1 MFRRVQD
8 VLVAVSGGPDSL
20 ACLHVLL
27 RLADEFGFRV
37 TVAHFDHQLRP
48 DSRDDLE
55 FVRGLAAE
63 LGLECITGEG
73 DVASVARTN
82 RQGIEE
88 TARAMRYQFLAFAA
102 EREGADCVATGHT
115 RDDQVETVLMHIVR
129 GSGVRGARGMLP
141 VSGLPG
147 TPERRLIR
155 PLLATSRAETEA
167 VCDSLQLTPRRDA
180 TNTDTGRTRNRI
192 RVETLASLQ
201 ALNPSVDKALLGLAE
216 SARQAYDLL
225 ERRSFEAQP
234 AGRGPIGAI
243 FATAAVAGLPAE
255 SLALA
260 IEREAAF
267 YHLQPSV
274 NRERLQTLVGTL
286 SRGHGQVAFGD
297 TTVEV
302 SCGQVRVGPPLEE
315 VEPFPAAVLNIP
327 GSTRAG
333 PWRVDVRTDAMDATP
348 ESPVI
353 AISDDGRAG
362 ALRARPLVPGERML
376 FRGARRKISDLLV
389 DARVPVWE
397 RAGMVAISDS
407 EHVLGI
413 FGATQTLVADVAGA
427 PGLWV
432 RLTALP
438 RG

>member
-1 MFRRVQD
+1 M
-8 VLVAVSGGPDSL
+8 
-20 ACLHVLL
+20 
-27 RLADEFGFRV
+27 
-37 TVAHFDHQLRP
+37 
-48 DSRDDLE
+48 
-55 FVRGLAAE
+55 
-63 LGLECITGEG
+63 
-73 DVASVARTN
+73 
-82 RQGIEE
+82 
-88 TARAMRYQFLAFAA
+88 
-102 EREGADCVATGHT
+102 
-115 RDDQVETVLMHIVR
+115 
-129 GSGVRGARGMLP
+129 
-141 VSGLPG
+141 
-147 TPERRLIR
+147 
-155 PLLATSRAETEA
+155 
-167 VCDSLQLTPRRDA
+167 
-180 TNTDTGRTRNRI
+180 TRNRI

-362 ALRARPLVPGERML
+362 ALRARPLRPGERML